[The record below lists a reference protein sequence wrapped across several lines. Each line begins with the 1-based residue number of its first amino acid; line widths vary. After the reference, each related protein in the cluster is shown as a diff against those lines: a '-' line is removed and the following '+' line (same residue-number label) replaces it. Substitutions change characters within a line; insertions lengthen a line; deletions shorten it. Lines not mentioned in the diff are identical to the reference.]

1 MAFHLRAK
9 LNEDTSPVA
18 EPLFSQLLRTSPPEA
33 VEIAKDLP
41 EPQRARLATFCY
53 NKRHLYALGLMIA
66 STCNRSALVKAGG
79 RVGDAIYNQSRDL
92 DKTLSAE
99 IHPPS
104 SRPRKQISLARI
116 KI

>member
-1 MAFHLRAK
+1 MAFPLGAK
-9 LNEDTSPVA
+9 LNEDTGLIT
-18 EPLFSQLLRTSPPEA
+18 EPLFNQLLRTTPPEA

-41 EPQRARLATFCY
+41 EPQRARLAIFCY

-79 RVGDAIYNQSRDL
+79 SVGDAIYNQSRDP

-99 IHPPS
+99 HHPPG
-104 SRPRKQISLARI
+104 SRLPKQISLARI

>member
-1 MAFHLRAK
+1 MAFHSRSK

-18 EPLFSQLLRTSPPEA
+18 EPLLGQLLRTSPPEA

-41 EPQRARLATFCY
+41 EPQRARLAMFCY

-66 STCNRSALVKAGG
+66 STCNRSALVKVGG
-79 RVGDAIYNQSRDL
+79 SVGDAIYHQSRDL
-92 DKTLSAE
+92 DKTFSAE
-99 IHPPS
+99 IHPPG

-116 KI
+116 KT